1 MIVIV
6 SLLDLQLPVQSVCIT
21 TTVVSLNPTDG
32 KVYSIQCYV
41 IKCFSDLRHVV
52 GFLWVLW
59 FPQALKLPAT
69 I

>member
-21 TTVVSLNPTDG
+21 TKVASSNSADG
-32 KVYSIQCYV
+32 EVYSIQCYV
-41 IKCFSDLRHVV
+41 IKCFSDLRHVG

-59 FPQALKLPAT
+59 FPQAIKLIAT